1 MDLFTE
7 VARQETEA
15 KEFGFYWEHIDQ
27 LIDQIKSECHE
38 VKEAWEHND
47 RAHLQEELGD
57 LMQAAIS
64 LAVYCEADPAS
75 TLKQSIDKFQKRYDA
90 VVKLAQKEGHKTLH
104 GKSFEELMVYWNKA
118 KSLNKK

>member
-7 VARQETEA
+7 VERQETEA

-27 LIDQIKSECHE
+27 LIDQIKSECKE
-38 VKEAWEHND
+38 VKEAFEQND

-64 LAVYCEADPAS
+64 LAVYCNVDPAS
-75 TLKQSIDKFQKRYDA
+75 TLKLSIDKFQKRYDA
-90 VVKLAQKEGHKTLH
+90 VVDLAKKDGLKTLH
-104 GKSFEELMVYWNKA
+104 GKSFEELMVYWDQA
-118 KSLNKK
+118 KLLNKK

>member
-7 VARQETEA
+7 VERQETEA

-27 LIDQIKSECHE
+27 LIDQIQSECKE
-38 VKEAWEHND
+38 VKEAFELND

-64 LAVYCEADPAS
+64 LAVYCNEDPAA
-75 TLKQSIDKFQKRYDA
+75 TLKKSIDKFQKRYDA
-90 VVKLAQKEGHKTLH
+90 VVELAQRDGHKTLH
-104 GKSFEELMVYWNKA
+104 GKSFDELMVYWDRA
-118 KSLNKK
+118 KVLNKK